1 MKNKIFYGLGLLTIS
16 TFGFVVNANAL
27 DVTKDFTLTE
37 DVKDGIVV
45 KAGSNVKINLAGF
58 NVSNEKGDHTIKIEK
73 GATAVI
79 TGEGIVTNNTHQ
91 KAPVFNDGTVTI
103 ESGTYKRVDAK
114 YERVGNKE
122 LPVDGKENTFYVLLN
137 HGKMTINGGEYTITN
152 GISSLIDNGWKE
164 PSENTSKEYATLTI
178 NDGTFEMIENN
189 KYIKN
194 DDYGKMIVNG
204 GTFNMYKPSSA
215 VITNVGSAGGEESLI
230 VNNGTFNYYG
240 SAVGKN
246 PGYAIWDYNWG
257 TQDKSVTIVK
267 GGKFNLHGTQVAG
280 ITNATLAENKKE
292 YKVLGSDEYIM
303 VKEDELVNTPQ
314 VDTMKEDAIAK
325 EDKALIDKVVTDK
338 KYNVAGYYD
347 IDLFKATSN
356 GLKVEQLTEVEGGV
370 SIKLQLPSTLASV
383 KKGFKRTY
391 YVIRLHDGVT
401 TVLPAVDNGDRTI
414 TFKSDKFSTYTLV
427 YNDSEIKKVTN
438 PETSDNALVYF
449 AVATISLAGLAVS
462 GIALKKRF
470 N

>member
-79 TGEGIVTNNTHQ
+79 TGEGIVTNNTNK

-103 ESGTYKRVDAK
+103 ESGTYKRVDA
-114 YERVGNKE
+114 EN
-122 LPVDGKENTFYVLLN
+122 NTFYVLLN
-137 HGKMTINGGEYTITN
+137 HGKMTINGGKYALEN
-152 GISSLIDNGWKE
+152 GISSLIDNGWYE
-164 PSENTSKEYATLTI
+164 ASENTSKEYATLTI
-178 NDGTFEMIENN
+178 NDGTFEMTANN

-204 GTFNMYKPSSA
+204 GTFNMHKPSSA
-215 VITNVGSAGGEESLI
+215 VIANVGSGRPEETVI
-230 VNNGTFNYYG
+230 VNGGTFNYYG
-240 SAVGKN
+240 TAEGRK
-246 PGYAIWDYNWG
+246 PGYAIWDYSRGEN
-257 TQDKSVTIVK
+257 DKSVTIVN

-280 ITNATLAENKKE
+280 ITNGTLAKDKKE
-292 YKVLGSDEYIM
+292 YKVIGSDEYIM

-370 SIKLQLPSTLASV
+370 SVKLQLPSTLASV

-401 TVLPAVDNGDRTI
+401 TVLPAVDNGDGTI

-427 YNDSEIKKVTN
+427 YNDSEVKKVTN
-438 PETSDNALVYF
+438 PETSDNVLIYF

>member
-1 MKNKIFYGLGLLTIS
+1 
-16 TFGFVVNANAL
+16 
-27 DVTKDFTLTE
+27 
-37 DVKDGIVV
+37 
-45 KAGSNVKINLAGF
+45 
-58 NVSNEKGDHTIKIEK
+58 
-73 GATAVI
+73 
-79 TGEGIVTNNTHQ
+79 
-91 KAPVFNDGTVTI
+91 
-103 ESGTYKRVDAK
+103 
-114 YERVGNKE
+114 
-122 LPVDGKENTFYVLLN
+122 
-137 HGKMTINGGEYTITN
+137 
-152 GISSLIDNGWKE
+152 
-164 PSENTSKEYATLTI
+164 
-178 NDGTFEMIENN
+178 
-189 KYIKN
+189 
-194 DDYGKMIVNG
+194 
-204 GTFNMYKPSSA
+204 MYKPSSA
-215 VITNVGSAGGEESLI
+215 VIANVGSVGGEESLI
-230 VNNGTFNYYG
+230 VNDGTFNYYG
-240 SAVGKN
+240 TAADRK

-257 TQDKSVTIVK
+257 TQDKSVTTVN

-280 ITNATLAENKKE
+280 ITNGTLAENKKE

-314 VDTMKEDAIAK
+314 VDAMTEDAIAK

-338 KYNVAGYYD
+338 KYNVAGYYE

-401 TVLPAVDNGDRTI
+401 TVLPAVDNGDGTI

-438 PETSDNALVYF
+438 PDTADNALVYF
-449 AVATISLAGLAVS
+449 AVATISLVGLTVT
-462 GIALKKRF
+462 GIKLKKRF

>member
-27 DVTKDFTLTE
+27 DIAKDFTLTE

-79 TGEGIVTNNTHQ
+79 TGEGIVTNNTNA

-103 ESGTYKRVDAK
+103 ESGTYNRVDAK
-114 YERVGNKE
+114 GNS
-122 LPVDGKENTFYVLLN
+122 FYVLLN
-137 HGKMTINGGEYTITN
+137 HGKMTIDGGKYTLEN
-152 GISSLIDNGWKE
+152 DISSLIDNGWYT

-178 NDGTFEMIENN
+178 NNGTFEMKAND

-215 VITNVGSAGGEESLI
+215 VIANVGSVGGEESLI
-230 VNNGTFNYYG
+230 VNDGTFNYYG
-240 SAVGKN
+240 TGKVDAK
-246 PGYAIWDYNWG
+246 GYAIWDYDYS
-257 TQDKSVTIVK
+257 TSTFTDKSITIVK
-267 GGKFNLHGTQVAG
+267 GGTFNLKGDSVAG

-314 VDTMKEDAIAK
+314 VDAMTEDAIAK

-338 KYNVAGYYD
+338 KYNVAGYYE

-401 TVLPAVDNGDRTI
+401 TVLPAVDNGNGTI

-438 PETSDNALVYF
+438 PDTADNALVYF
-449 AVATISLAGLAVS
+449 AVATISLVGLTVT
-462 GIALKKRF
+462 GIKLKKRF

>member
-27 DVTKDFTLTE
+27 DIAKDFTLTE

-79 TGEGIVTNNTHQ
+79 TGEGVVTNNTHQ

-103 ESGTYKRVDAK
+103 ESGTYKRVDA
-114 YERVGNKE
+114 EN
-122 LPVDGKENTFYVLLN
+122 NTFYVLLN
-137 HGKMTINGGEYTITN
+137 HGKMTINGGKYALEN
-152 GISSLIDNGWKE
+152 GISSLIDNGWANAD
-164 PSENTSKEYATLTI
+164 ENTSKEYATLTI
-178 NDGTFEMIENN
+178 NDGTFEMTANK

-215 VITNVGSAGGEESLI
+215 VIANVGSGRPEETVI
-230 VNNGTFNYYG
+230 VNGGTFNYYG
-240 SAVGKN
+240 TAPDRK
-246 PGYAIWDYNWG
+246 PGYAIWDYNRG
-257 TQDKSVTIVK
+257 ENDKSVTIVN
-267 GGKFNLHGTQVAG
+267 GGKFNLHGNQVAG
-280 ITNATLAENKKE
+280 ITNGTLADNKKE
-292 YKVLGSDEYIM
+292 FKVIGSDEYIM

-314 VDTMKEDAIAK
+314 VDAMTEDAIAK

-338 KYNVAGYYD
+338 KYNVAGYYE

-401 TVLPAVDNGDRTI
+401 TVLPAVDNGDGTI

-438 PETSDNALVYF
+438 PDTADNALVYF
-449 AVATISLAGLAVS
+449 AVATISLVGLTVT
-462 GIALKKRF
+462 GIKLKKRF

>member
-1 MKNKIFYGLGLLTIS
+1 
-16 TFGFVVNANAL
+16 
-27 DVTKDFTLTE
+27 
-37 DVKDGIVV
+37 
-45 KAGSNVKINLAGF
+45 
-58 NVSNEKGDHTIKIEK
+58 
-73 GATAVI
+73 
-79 TGEGIVTNNTHQ
+79 
-91 KAPVFNDGTVTI
+91 
-103 ESGTYKRVDAK
+103 
-114 YERVGNKE
+114 
-122 LPVDGKENTFYVLLN
+122 
-137 HGKMTINGGEYTITN
+137 MTIDGGKYALEN
-152 GISSLIDNGWKE
+152 GISSLIDNGWYT

-178 NDGTFEMIENN
+178 NDGTFEMTAND

-204 GTFNMYKPSSA
+204 GTFNMHKPSSA
-215 VITNVGSAGGEESLI
+215 VIANVGSVGGEESLI

-240 SAVGKN
+240 TASDRK

-257 TQDKSVTIVK
+257 TQDKSVTTVN

-438 PETSDNALVYF
+438 PETSDNVLIYF

>member
-58 NVSNEKGDHTIKIEK
+58 NVGNEKGDHTIKIEK

-79 TGEGIVTNNTHQ
+79 TGEGIVTNNTNQ

-114 YERVGNKE
+114 G
-122 LPVDGKENTFYVLLN
+122 NTFYVLLN
-137 HGKMTINGGEYTITN
+137 HGKMTINGGKYALEN
-152 GISSLIDNGWKE
+152 GISSLIDNGWKT

-178 NDGTFEMIENN
+178 NNGTFEMTAND

-204 GTFNMYKPSSA
+204 GTFNMHKPSSA
-215 VITNVGSAGGEESLI
+215 VIANVGSVGGEESLI
-230 VNNGTFNYYG
+230 VNDGTFNYYG
-240 SAVGKN
+240 TAADRK

-257 TQDKSVTIVK
+257 TQDKSVTTVN

-325 EDKALIDKVVTDK
+325 EDKALIDKVVTEK

>member
-79 TGEGIVTNNTHQ
+79 TGEGIVTNNTNK

-114 YERVGNKE
+114 
-122 LPVDGKENTFYVLLN
+122 DNTFYVLLN
-137 HGKMTINGGEYTITN
+137 HGKMTIDGGKYALEN
-152 GISSLIDNGWKE
+152 GISSLIDNGWYT

-178 NDGTFEMIENN
+178 NDGTFEMTAND

-204 GTFNMYKPSSA
+204 GTFNMHKPSSA
-215 VITNVGSAGGEESLI
+215 VIANVGSVGGEESLI

-240 SAVGKN
+240 TASDRK

-257 TQDKSVTIVK
+257 TQDKSVTTVN

-438 PETSDNALVYF
+438 PETSDNVLIYF

>member
-79 TGEGIVTNNTHQ
+79 TGEGIVTNNTNQ

-114 YERVGNKE
+114 G
-122 LPVDGKENTFYVLLN
+122 NTFYVLLN
-137 HGKMTINGGEYTITN
+137 HGKMTINGGKYALEN
-152 GISSLIDNGWKE
+152 GISSLIDNGWKT

-178 NDGTFEMIENN
+178 NNGTFEMTANN

-194 DDYGKMIVNG
+194 DDYGKMVVNG
-204 GTFNMYKPSSA
+204 GTFNMYEPSSA
-215 VITNVGSAGGEESLI
+215 VIANVGSVGGEESLI

-240 SAVGKN
+240 TASDRK
-246 PGYAIWDYNWG
+246 PGYAIWDYDWG
-257 TQDKSVTIVK
+257 KQDKSVTTVN

-280 ITNATLAENKKE
+280 ITNGTLAENKKE
-292 YKVLGSDEYIM
+292 YKVIGSDEYIM
-303 VKEDELVNTPQ
+303 VKENELVNTPQ